1 MNFLFCRWYLLFRS
15 R

>member
-1 MNFLFCRWYLLFRS
+1 MNFLFCRWYLLFRN